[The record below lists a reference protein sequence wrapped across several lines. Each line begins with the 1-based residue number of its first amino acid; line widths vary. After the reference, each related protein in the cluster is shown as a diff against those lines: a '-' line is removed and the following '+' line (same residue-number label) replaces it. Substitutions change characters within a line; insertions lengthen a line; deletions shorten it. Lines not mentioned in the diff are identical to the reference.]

1 MENILPVLAS
11 FFASSQKQPP
21 PIPEEQY
28 KVIKKWFWR
37 ACFSQRYARGGA
49 KSTHIDL
56 VEVQQLKDSKPHK
69 LGDFD
74 IDLER
79 DFFIKKNFRRS
90 SVATETFILL
100 LAQGKPLNFIQGT
113 NISLQEVLSQGNRKE
128 FHHIFPKAYLESL
141 GNSDEKINCLANYS
155 LLART
160 DNNKIKDK
168 SPSQY
173 RSEMP
178 ADNTIL
184 EKILSTH
191 FCPTNMFAD
200 DYDSFLV
207 SRAELLLIKAK
218 ELSQVS

>member
-1 MENILPVLAS
+1 MVEL
-11 FFASSQKQPP
+11 QK
-21 PIPEEQY
+21 
-28 KVIKKWFWR
+28 
-37 ACFSQRYARGGA
+37 
-49 KSTHIDL
+49 
-56 VEVQQLKDSKPHK
+56 LKAGEPHK

-74 IDLER
+74 VLLDS
-79 DFFIKKNFRRS
+79 DFFIKKVFRRS

-141 GNSDEKINCLANYS
+141 GSNYGEQINCLANFS
-155 LLART
+155 LLARS

-168 SPSQY
+168 SPSRY
-173 RSEMP
+173 RPEMSP
-178 ADNTIL
+178 DNQIL

-191 FCPTNMFAD
+191 FCPTNMFTD

-207 SRAELLLIKAK
+207 ARADLLIKKAK